1 MDFAFTE
8 EQEALRR
15 TVRQLLATVSTSR
28 DVRAAM
34 ATEAGWD
41 ERVWARLGGELG
53 LTALL
58 IPEAYGGAGL
68 GHVELCAVMEEMGRA
83 LLCAPFLSTVAL
95 GAVALLRAGSEE
107 QKQRWLPGIAAGATR
122 VALAV
127 AEAGGRGEAGAVTA
141 VAAREG
147 AEYVLTGEKSFVVD
161 GHTAELL
168 LVAARA
174 PGSAGDEGVSLFAV
188 PGAADGL
195 ARRVLPTLD
204 MTRKLAEVRL
214 AGVRV
219 PVSHRL
225 GAEGDAAAALAHTLD
240 LAAIALAAEQVGGAE
255 RCLEMAVEHAQVRRQ
270 FGRAIGSF
278 QAIKHRC
285 ADMLVRVESA
295 RSASYHAGWAA
306 AAEAPGLPVAAA
318 LAKAYASEAFFHCA
332 AENIQIHGGIGFT
345 WEHDAHLYFKRARA
359 GQGMFGAPGE
369 HRERV
374 ARALGL

>member
-1 MDFAFTE
+1 
-8 EQEALRR
+8 
-15 TVRQLLATVSTSR
+15 
-28 DVRAAM
+28 M
-34 ATEAGWD
+34 ATEAGW
-41 ERVWARLGGELG
+41 EEGVWARLGGELG
-53 LTALL
+53 LTSLI

-95 GAVALLRAGSEE
+95 GTVALLRAGSEE
-107 QKQRWLPGIAAGATR
+107 QKQRWLPGIAAGETR

-127 AEAGGRGEAGAVTA
+127 AEAGGRWEAGAVTA
-141 VAAREG
+141 VAARQG
-147 AEYVLTGEKSFVVD
+147 AEYLLTGEKSFVVD

-174 PGSAGDEGVSLFAV
+174 PGSAGEEGISLFAV
-188 PGAADGL
+188 PGAAAGL
-195 ARRVLPTLD
+195 ARRVLPTMD
-204 MTRKLAEVRL
+204 RTRKLAEVRL
-214 AGVRV
+214 GGVRV

-225 GAEGDAAAALAHTLD
+225 GAEGDAATALAQTLD

-255 RCLEMAVEHAQVRRQ
+255 RCLEMAVEHAQVRQQ

-285 ADMLVRVESA
+285 ADMLVRMESA

-306 AAEAPGLPVAAA
+306 ATEAPGLPVAAA

-359 GQGMFGAPGE
+359 GKGMFGTPGE